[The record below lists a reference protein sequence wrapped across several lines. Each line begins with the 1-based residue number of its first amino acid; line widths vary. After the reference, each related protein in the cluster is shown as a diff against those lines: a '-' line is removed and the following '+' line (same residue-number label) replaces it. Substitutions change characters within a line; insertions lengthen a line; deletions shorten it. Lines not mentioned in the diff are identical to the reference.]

1 MELPNIT
8 LETYLQT
15 VPATEYHNGVLVDYY
30 SKYKSIKDYLIS
42 NVYKDVT
49 AGANFQELEMYFN
62 DHGIDHI
69 NTVIERATQ
78 LVKAIDCKL
87 SPKEVYFLLCSILIH
102 DVGNI
107 YGRYKHEQ
115 NLGKVI
121 QDIQNLFSGDS
132 TEQRIIYQ
140 IAKAHGGK
148 TDRGSKDTIQ
158 DIKDKYFNN
167 EMVKTQ
173 LISAILR
180 FGDELADDRNR
191 ASLQMLKDKLLFHRP
206 SEVFH
211 AYSASISNVIIDHNT
226 HSVNIDFSIPIN
238 FLDRTFGKLEEKVFL
253 IDEIYQRLL
262 KVHLE
267 LKYCQKYMN
276 RYIPLDK
283 ILVSVEFIPTGNNP
297 FDNITKLPDAFTFT
311 ISETGFPSKPANRLF
326 DLCPELILDPSNHKT
341 KDGIYYLNTFQEIN
355 KAEKR

>member
-1 MELPNIT
+1 MNLPNIT
-8 LETYLQT
+8 LEAYLQT
-15 VPATEYHNGVLVDYY
+15 VEHSEYHNGVFIDYF
-30 SKYKSIKDYLIS
+30 SKYKSIKDYLIK

-49 AGANFQELEMYFN
+49 PAANFQETGMYFN

-78 LVKAIDCKL
+78 LVKAVDCKL

-107 YGRYKHEQ
+107 YGRNKHEKS
-115 NLGKVI
+115 LAKVI
-121 QDIQNLFSGDS
+121 VDIQSLFSSDT
-132 TEQRIIYQ
+132 TEQIIIYQ
-140 IAKAHGGK
+140 MAQAHGGR
-148 TDRGSKDTIQ
+148 TESGNKDTIQ

-167 EMVKTQ
+167 ELVKTQ

-191 ASLQMLKDKLLFHRP
+191 ASHQMLKDNLLLHRP

-211 AYSASISNVIIDHNT
+211 AYSSSISNVRVEHST

-267 LKYCQKYMN
+267 LKYCQKYMSKF
-276 RYIPLDK
+276 IPLDK
-283 ILVSVEFIPTGNNP
+283 IMVNIEFIPTGDNP
-297 FDNITKLPDAFTFT
+297 FDNLTKLPEAFSFT
-311 ISETGFPSKPANRLF
+311 ISETGFPEKPLNRVF
-326 DLCPELILDPSNHKT
+326 DLCPELVIENAKHKT
-341 KDGIYYLNTFQEIN
+341 KDGLYFLHTFQEIN
-355 KAEKR
+355 ARP